1 MEEKRLEKWFCLVFV
16 ASIVALGGVKK
27 APSTSLQI
35 DKMSE
40 KSLSRR
46 RSLNSSI
53 TAAAEFLPVM
63 QECSNSN
70 FPSKKTRKSP
80 E

>member
-1 MEEKRLEKWFCLVFV
+1 MERKDWKNGFFVFV
-16 ASIVALGGVKK
+16 ASSVAIGGVKK

-46 RSLNSSI
+46 RSLNSTV

-70 FPSKKTRKSP
+70 FPSKKTRNRL